1 MVRSKKINYILLSAV
16 FLSLIYYFFGTKIFL
31 TAFVGICGIL
41 LVIYDIKIGL
51 FASAFLYPFVP
62 DALGLIMLLSMG
74 FFVLLKA
81 MFYKE
86 NFSVTDMGVPIGIF
100 AFIAIFSTITSI
112 DPSGSVR
119 DLALNAA
126 GISFVFAM
134 TNSIKTK
141 KDLNTFVSVLLFSS
155 LVVAL
160 LGVFQYFTG
169 VEMRPEWLDTENNTD
184 IAVRVYSVFLNPN
197 ILAEYLVLMTPLAV
211 GMTWYTK
218 SMRKKFL
225 FLASTAV
232 LLICL
237 VMTLSRGGWVG
248 IALAALA
255 FVLLVDK
262 RLILIA
268 IPIVLG
274 VFYALPQ
281 KVLDRIISIGSTVDS
296 SNLYRIKIWKITKD
310 VIRDN
315 LIAGVGFGYTPFK
328 ETFEKYIRTM
338 PIYHAHNTYLEVA
351 AEIGLIGFIFF
362 MLLLFSVLKY
372 NYVNLIK
379 SEDKYYRYLG
389 AGLYAS
395 IIGIMGHG
403 LVEHFL
409 YIPRIIFTFWII
421 IGITMTAIRIKKSER
436 EKSKNLENKTSKKLE
451 SKDKDLEIKIIA
463 EWWLNGMK
471 KIVVSGYFGF
481 DNSGDDAILKAMVED
496 FKKLNKEIKITAL
509 SKNPEKTKKIYG
521 IDAVDRFSIPKL
533 IKTLKESDILLSGGG
548 SLLQDVTSTRSII
561 YYLTVIK
568 IAKFFHK
575 KVYVYANGIGPIEKK
590 IGKLLTRRVL
600 NKVDYITLRDELSYE
615 FVKEL
620 GVKNENIK
628 VTSDPVFTLKSED
641 EDRVA
646 EILKIENIEIKEN
659 TIGFCIRDYKKDE
672 SIKEKFAKAIDLLIE
687 SGYDI
692 LLVPFHT
699 PRDNVYS
706 QEVAE
711 KCVHKDKVKLIK
723 NTYSAGELM
732 GIFKKLEL
740 LAAMRLHSLIYA
752 ASVNLPMVG
761 IIYDPKVEA
770 MVKEL
775 GIKEYV
781 DVEDFSAEEL
791 YEEIRKALNSIE
803 ERKII
808 LEEETE
814 KMRSASKENVEIA
827 IKLLE
832 K

>member
-436 EKSKNLENKTSKKLE
+436 EKSKNLENKISKKLE
-451 SKDKDLEIKIIA
+451 SKDKDL
-463 EWWLNGMK
+463 
-471 KIVVSGYFGF
+471 
-481 DNSGDDAILKAMVED
+481 
-496 FKKLNKEIKITAL
+496 EIKITAL